1 MSIRE
6 TLVELILFGGMADNN
21 VSIINKAFKEFA
33 NGVMREEMTKQISL
47 HCLNLLISAIRNRM
61 SLSHRIGHDY
71 TGNLINSI
79 VVVLYQDGE
88 IADIWTAGE
97 AGQVRKPKFRKMSAR
112 KKMYVY
118 SNDYSNS
125 SSRYRAEIPTN
136 RGVAD
141 EDIQNFLSTNTPS
154 IQKGFCVT
162 VAYTVEYAE
171 WVEMERGTTGYLKTL
186 HNARKEFQRSFK
198 LLKAA

>member
-1 MSIRE
+1 
-6 TLVELILFGGMADNN
+6 MAGNN
-21 VSIINKAFKEFA
+21 KSVTEKAFKDFE

-47 HCLNLLISAIRNRM
+47 HCMNILISAIRNRL
-61 SLSHRIGHDY
+61 SLSHRVGHDY

-88 IADIWTAGE
+88 IADMWTAGSD
-97 AGQVRKPKFRKMSAR
+97 GQVKKPKFRKMTAR
-112 KKMYVY
+112 KRMYVY

-125 SSRYRAEIPTN
+125 SSRYRAEVPTN

-141 EDIQNFLSTNTPS
+141 EDIENFLNTNTPS

-171 WVEMERGTTGYLKTL
+171 WVEIERGTTGYLKTL
-186 HNARKEFQRSFK
+186 HGAKKEFLRSFK